1 MKILCKEKDFY
12 DYIGYASEYGTE
24 DITFDRRNMSMIK
37 QGTDPADNET
47 CGYFINV
54 LLETGKLADIGL
66 WIGFDLYIFRIREI
80 SNRKEKTN
88 IGEILSKDFKW
99 KVDLICHR
107 KAYDVKHNMPIEFI
121 IINNGISSWYYW
133 KNKNYKFWSS
143 NYEVKYDDFSLRDNE
158 YKTGNINNWKIK
170 HFDFFEEN
178 TIPILRNTWVPSYV
192 DAQTAYYNIEEWLI
206 AQHNDVDQES
216 KGLTDT
222 DKVINHGFDK
232 KASFRNIK

>member
-107 KAYDVKHNMPIEFI
+107 KAYNVKHNMPIEFVI
-121 IINNGISSWYYW
+121 IDNGISSWDYW
-133 KNKNYKFWSS
+133 
-143 NYEVKYDDFSLRDNE
+143 
-158 YKTGNINNWKIK
+158 NNWKIK